1 MKIFVGAPAL
11 AERIL
16 NSRTRQ
22 QTKNPKTMTVKTI
35 HYLAIAL
42 LAAAVCSCQK
52 DPSTSSLHRDYLV
65 YTDHDTK
72 ADFAAFETFYVPD
85 SILIIGDNK
94 QTLYWKDEK
103 AQEIVATVVAKMQ
116 NAGFT
121 RTEDKAA
128 ANLGMQLSYVERET
142 YFVGYNNPY
151 WWWYYPYYWTPGY
164 WGDWLGWHYPYR
176 VYYGYTAGSLLIEML
191 DLQAPQTEGKRL
203 PVVWDT
209 FIGGLLTSNE
219 SLNQQR
225 TIEAIEQA
233 FAQSPYLK

>member
-1 MKIFVGAPAL
+1 
-11 AERIL
+11 
-16 NSRTRQ
+16 
-22 QTKNPKTMTVKTI
+22 MTVKTI

-176 VYYGYTAGSLLIEML
+176 VYYGYTAGSLLLEMM
-191 DLQAPQTEGKRL
+191 DLKATRVEGKRL
-203 PVVWDT
+203 PVVWDS
-209 FIGGLLTSNE
+209 FMSGLLTSNA
-219 SLNQQR
+219 SLNQER
-225 TIEAIEQA
+225 TLQAVEQA
-233 FAQSPYLK
+233 FAQSPYLYE